1 MPHLG
6 KLVRLFD
13 FLISMEM
20 SDQCPMNLEFKGF
33 SIPYAIRKQLFA
45 VLLGL

>member
-20 SDQCPMNLEFKGF
+20 SDQCP
-33 SIPYAIRKQLFA
+33 SRKRVA
-45 VLLGL
+45 VFLASRNRHPVR